1 MELNIIVWIIGGLGA
16 TAAIATVVIGL
27 WPERTVDDPMELDQ
41 SEWNHYQQYGEP
53 K

>member
-1 MELNIIVWIIGGLGA
+1 MNIIVWIIGVIG
-16 TAAIATVVIGL
+16 AIAAVGTVVLGL
-27 WPERTVDDPMELDQ
+27 WPEKEDKADPMELDQ